1 MLEVLVVAL
10 LTNRKEERNIEAA
23 IRSIVPLTRSILII
37 DSYSTD
43 RTTEIV
49 QSLAQTLKLDLD
61 LVSREYKSPSD
72 QKNWGIRRIIAK
84 YKTEKESLYILI
96 LDADESL
103 TTDLIAEIRS
113 EINLNS
119 ADCYYLPRANH
130 FMGRF
135 IKHSSWYPDYNLRFF
150 KAETAYYEDVKV
162 HEHMIPNGRVKY
174 LKSPMIHNAYT
185 SISQYIDR
193 MNRYTDWEVDNLQLK
208 RNKLS
213 QMGRMRKIFY
223 SLPGRPLLR
232 ALYMYFFRL
241 GFLDGKQG
249 FHLAILSGLYEYL
262 VNLKI
267 FYRTETDR
275 LNVKVHK

>member
-10 LTNRKEERNIEAA
+10 VTTRNEERDIEAS
-23 IRSIVPLTRSILII
+23 IRSIIPLTRSILII

-72 QKNWGIRRIIAK
+72 QKNWGIERIIAK
-84 YKTEKESLYILI
+84 YKTDKDLLYILI
-96 LDADESL
+96 LDADEML
-103 TTDLIAEIRS
+103 TEDLIAEIKAEVS
-113 EINLNS
+113 LQS

-135 IKHSSWYPDYNLRFF
+135 IKHSNWYPDHNLRFF

-174 LKSPMIHNAYT
+174 LKSPMVHNTYT

-208 RNKLS
+208 HSKLS

-241 GFLDGKQG
+241 GFLDGKRG
-249 FHLAILSGLYEYL
+249 FHLAILSGFYEFV
-262 VNLKI
+262 VNLKS

-275 LNVKVHK
+275 LNVKVHE

>member
-1 MLEVLVVAL
+1 MSQAKIVSL
-10 LTNRKEERNIEAA
+10 LTTKNEERNIEAA

-49 QSLAQTLKLDLD
+49 QGLAQTLKLDLD
-61 LVSREYKSPSD
+61 LAFREYISPSD

-84 YKTEKESLYILI
+84 YETEKESLYILI
-96 LDADESL
+96 LDADELL
-103 TTDLIAEIRS
+103 TADLIAEIRS
-113 EINLNS
+113 EVNLNS

-135 IKHSSWYPDYNLRFF
+135 IKHSNWYPDHNLRFF

>member
-1 MLEVLVVAL
+1 MSQAKIVSL
-10 LTNRKEERNIEAA
+10 LTTHNEERNIEAA
-23 IRSIVPLTRSILII
+23 IRSIVPLTTSILVI

-49 QSLAQTLKLDLD
+49 QSLAQTLNLDLD

-72 QKNWGIRRIIAK
+72 QKNWGIERIIAK
-84 YKTEKESLYILI
+84 YKTDKGLLYILI
-96 LDADESL
+96 LDADEML
-103 TTDLIAEIRS
+103 TEDLIAELKA
-113 EINLNS
+113 EVGLQS

-135 IKHSSWYPDYNLRFF
+135 IKHSNWYPDYNLRFF
-150 KAETAYYEDVKV
+150 KAGTAQYEDVKV

-174 LKSPMIHNAYT
+174 LKSPMIHNTYT
-185 SISQYIDR
+185 SISQYIER

-213 QMGRMRKIFY
+213 QMGRMRKVFY

-249 FHLAILSGLYEYL
+249 FHLAVLSGFYEF
-262 VNLKI
+262 VANLKS
-267 FYRTETDR
+267 FYRNETDR
-275 LNVKVHK
+275 LNVKEHE